1 MRPTSTSEVLESAKI
16 DALLVSNLTNIR
28 YLTGMEVSTGFVLIK
43 AKSMTLLVDERYR
56 EAAQKGVRKGIAV
69 ADTDSLQKLLVGIK
83 RCGFE
88 SEDVTVARFGIW
100 KKKLLPADH
109 SLGEG
114 SNTKF
119 VQSKGIIEEFR
130 RSKEPD
136 ELKNFRKAQGITHKM
151 MDRIPKALKS
161 SITEKQLAE
170 LLRQWAVEL
179 GADELSFDPIVAFGT
194 HSSSPH
200 HHPTDRK
207 LAKGHV
213 VQIDVGARYK
223 GYCADQS
230 RVFFT
235 AKKTALQN
243 KVYNALDRAKSESI
257 AAVKVGVTNHKLD
270 QLARDILKEED
281 LEQYFTHA
289 LGHGVGLDIHEGVSI
304 STKAKKKKLLKNEI
318 ITIEPGV
325 YIPGKFGMRLEEEI
339 IVL

>member
-88 SEDVTVARFGIW
+88 SEDVTVARIGIW

-151 MDRIPKALKS
+151 MDRIPKALQNKS
-161 SITEKQLAE
+161 ASLSGPQ
-170 LLRQWAVEL
+170 VEL

-235 AKKTALQN
+235 AKKAALQN